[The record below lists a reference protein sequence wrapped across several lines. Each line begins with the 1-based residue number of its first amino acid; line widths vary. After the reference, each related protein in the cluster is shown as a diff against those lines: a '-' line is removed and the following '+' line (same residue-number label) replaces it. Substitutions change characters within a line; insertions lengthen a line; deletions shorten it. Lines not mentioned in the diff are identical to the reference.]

1 MNKRRLI
8 MKNLYKYAFIFCISI
23 IVTSCSSNPADDM
36 EPGVSYAHYD
46 DGSCRERATKKCVSK
61 EYLNNIC
68 QSSDE
73 FGVTRLV
80 AYPYDTKPAFA
91 AIAKA
96 NGVKSTVSVK
106 DNSCIVLM
114 QTAGTYRGTQYNI
127 KKACYVRSVTKSKS
141 SGNIIV
147 TDADSL
153 RCMYSGL

>member
-1 MNKRRLI
+1 MELS
-8 MKNLYKYAFIFCISI
+8 KYLFIFCISI
-23 IVTSCSSNPADDM
+23 FIASCSSNPADDM
-36 EPGVSYAHYD
+36 EPGVNYVYYE
-46 DGSCRERATKKCVSK
+46 DGSCTEGTNKKCISK
-61 EYLNNIC
+61 EQLNNIC
-68 QSSDE
+68 QSSNE
-73 FGVTRLV
+73 FGVTKLV
-80 AYPYDTKPAFA
+80 AYPYDTAPAFE

-96 NGVKSTVSVK
+96 NGVKTTVSVK

>member
-1 MNKRRLI
+1 MELS
-8 MKNLYKYAFIFCISI
+8 KYLFIFCISI
-23 IVTSCSSNPADDM
+23 FIASCSSNPADDM
-36 EPGVSYAHYD
+36 EPGVKYTHYS
-46 DGSCRERATKKCVSK
+46 DGSCTESATTKCVSK

-73 FGVTRLV
+73 FGVTKLV
-80 AYPYDTKPAFA
+80 AYPYDTPPAFEA
-91 AIAKA
+91 LAKA
-96 NGVKSTVSVK
+96 NGVKTTVSVK

-147 TDADSL
+147 TDTASL
-153 RCMYSGL
+153 QYIYRGL

>member
-1 MNKRRLI
+1 MELS
-8 MKNLYKYAFIFCISI
+8 KYLFIFCISI
-23 IVTSCSSNPADDM
+23 FIASCSSNPADDM
-36 EPGVSYAHYD
+36 EPGVEYTHYT
-46 DGSCRERATKKCVSK
+46 DGSCTESANTKCVSK
-61 EYLNNIC
+61 EQLNNIY
-68 QSSDE
+68 QSSNE
-73 FGVTRLV
+73 FSVTKLV
-80 AYPYDTKPAFA
+80 AYPYDTAPAFA

-96 NGVKSTVSVK
+96 NGVKTTVSVK

>member
-1 MNKRRLI
+1 MELS
-8 MKNLYKYAFIFCISI
+8 KYLFIFCISSFI
-23 IVTSCSSNPADDM
+23 ASCSSNPADDM
-36 EPGVSYAHYD
+36 EPGVNYVHYE
-46 DGSCRERATKKCVSK
+46 DGSCTEGTNKKCISK
-61 EYLNNIC
+61 EQLNNIC
-68 QSSDE
+68 QSSNE
-73 FGVTRLV
+73 FGVTKLV
-80 AYPYDTKPAFA
+80 AYPYDTAPAFE

-96 NGVKSTVSVK
+96 NGVKTTVSVK

>member
-1 MNKRRLI
+1 
-8 MKNLYKYAFIFCISI
+8 
-23 IVTSCSSNPADDM
+23 
-36 EPGVSYAHYD
+36 
-46 DGSCRERATKKCVSK
+46 
-61 EYLNNIC
+61 LNNIC
-68 QSSDE
+68 QSSNE
-73 FGVTRLV
+73 FGVTKLV
-80 AYPYDTKPAFA
+80 AYPYDTAPAFE

-96 NGVKSTVSVK
+96 NGVKTTVSVK